1 MRTANLQSPTNLR
14 KKPRVTLL
22 SMTGF
27 GDARDQ
33 CADYSIAVE
42 VRTINSRYLK
52 LNLRTTEGFGSL
64 DARIE
69 RIAREYVKRGTVHLN
84 VQIKHLVVVEDYCLN
99 PVVLGRYIEQLQTV
113 ACRRGLSEE
122 IQLEQLCQL
131 PGVIVESAAAAHE
144 PEQLWEIV
152 EPAVR
157 TAFENL
163 SRMRHFEGEALA
175 ADLAAQ
181 CERIAQCLDG
191 IESRKGLV
199 AEYYQNRLHERV
211 QESLATAEGAIDSSD
226 LLREICL
233 FAERADI
240 SEETVRLHS
249 HLQQF
254 QKTMGQPDRG
264 QFSDETASG
273 GTTSDRTGGK
283 QEASSQQKPAAQ
295 KGAEHQEGLG
305 QEGLGRKLEFICQE
319 MGRETNTIGSK
330 ANDTTIS
337 QHVVEIKTSLER
349 IREQLQN
356 VQ

>member
-1 MRTANLQSPTNLR
+1 
-14 KKPRVTLL
+14 
-22 SMTGF
+22 MTGF

-52 LNLRTTEGFGSL
+52 LNLRTTEGFSAL

-69 RIAREYVKRGTVHLN
+69 SIVREYVKRGTVQLN
-84 VQIKHLVVVEDYCLN
+84 IRIKHLVEKEDYSIN
-99 PVVLGRYIEQLQTV
+99 PEVLGRYIEQLQTV
-113 ACRRGLSEE
+113 ACKRGFSEE

-144 PEQLWEIV
+144 PEQLWAIV
-152 EPAVR
+152 EPTVR
-157 TAFENL
+157 TALENL
-163 SRMRHFEGEALA
+163 TLMRHAEGEALA

-181 CERIAQCLDG
+181 CETIDLCLVG
-191 IESRKGLV
+191 IESRKNLV
-199 AEYYQNRLHERV
+199 VENYQKRLHERI
-211 QESLATAEGAIDSSD
+211 QEALATAEETIDSSD

-249 HLQQF
+249 HLKQF
-254 QKTMGQPDRG
+254 QKTMGQPD
-264 QFSDETASG
+264 QEPCSDASASG
-273 GTTSDRTGGK
+273 ATAEKPG
-283 QEASSQQKPAAQ
+283 ASSQHRPAGPQ
-295 KGAEHQEGLG
+295 VRTDQD
-305 QEGLGRKLEFICQE
+305 GLGRKLEFICQE

-349 IREQLQN
+349 IREQIQN